1 MLSDLGAHNR
11 AFRSISPGPLTLGI
25 GLPAPSLAE
34 RSVTAVDIPL
44 GGRCPRSLPAAIHA
58 GHDARRGP
66 VAFVES
72 PELLCPTSTR
82 LRTRPVIGRRQPAV
96 LRPPGANRVEDT
108 FARPTRLD
116 RTRMARRRGTTSA
129 RCPCGSFSDAALPN
143 PAGPFPITGLSSDY
157 VVIVVGCSITE
168 NIQDRF
174 GALHYAYLAALRCP
188 ATCAP
193 SPCGR
198 LSRPPRWVVAP
209 TTTMGTPSPWGSRPE
224 G

>member
-1 MLSDLGAHNR
+1 MIRLLNR
-11 AFRSISPGPLTLGI
+11 RS
-25 GLPAPSLAE
+25 PAG
-34 RSVTAVDIPL
+34 SVRRAGSFAC
-44 GGRCPRSLPAAIHA
+44 GGPRSEQRADEA
-58 GHDARRGP
+58 GRRPLARCQALGRVLAPPPGMDARP
-66 VAFVES
+66 VV
-72 PELLCPTSTR
+72 
-82 LRTRPVIGRRQPAV
+82 GGRQPAV
-96 LRPPGANRVEDT
+96 ALAPVQHRRDDQFSRPGSV
-108 FARPTRLD
+108 D
-116 RTRMARRRGTTSA
+116 RTGVASRRGTTPA

-168 NIQDRF
+168 DIEDRF

-188 ATCAP
+188 VTCAP

-198 LSRPPRWVVAP
+198 LSRPPWWVVAP

>member
-1 MLSDLGAHNR
+1 MAGDPTLPIRAGYAVASVPSTDLGNPLARTQR
-11 AFRSISPGPLTLGI
+11 ALGSGHDGCARTNAGPLCVATPVRTPSSGRLAA
-25 GLPAPSLAE
+25 PARTKRRSRRAVARLQWVALA
-34 RSVTAVDIPL
+34 RV
-44 GGRCPRSLPAAIHA
+44 A
-58 GHDARRGP
+58 G
-66 VAFVES
+66 
-72 PELLCPTSTR
+72 
-82 LRTRPVIGRRQPAV
+82 
-96 LRPPGANRVEDT
+96 
-108 FARPTRLD
+108 
-116 RTRMARRRGTTSA
+116 RRGTTPA

-174 GALHYAYLAALRCP
+174 GVLHYAYLAALRCS